1 MKPIDLQEYR
11 YKSNNAKEK
20 LDTYFRLCVK
30 EGKKMRVMIDYLNV
44 SFFDVTSEEISI
56 RILGMEKE
64 TLKRDS

>member
-1 MKPIDLQEYR
+1 
-11 YKSNNAKEK
+11 
-20 LDTYFRLCVK
+20 
-30 EGKKMRVMIDYLNV
+30 MRVMIDYLNV